1 MQLDDE
7 QFVIPGVGGGM
18 GTAIARLCAREGA
31 KLLLVARREGP
42 LLELAEQTRKD
53 GGEAAVFTTDAATED
68 GANAMI
74 EAAAREFGRVDGLYS
89 NLGDYEF
96 GERSSHDTT
105 PDQWDY
111 LLDVNLRAHYLTARA
126 AIAQILRQDPS
137 GGSIV
142 LAAASRDVL
151 QDANVGYSTAK
162 AGLYEFTRRTAREYR
177 DRDIRVNCIAPGQIG
192 GEPPPAGP
200 IGNPPAGV
208 HRPASSL
215 DVAYAGLYL
224 LSDESNW
231 VTGLVLPVDGGW
243 ELFPDG

>member
-1 MQLDDE
+1 MRMQDKVV
-7 QFVIPGVGGGM
+7 VIPGVGGGM
-18 GTAIARLCAREGA
+18 GTAVARLCAREGA

-42 LLELAEQTRKD
+42 LQELAEQTRRD
-53 GGEAAVFTTDAATED
+53 GGEAAIFTADAATED

-74 EAAAREFGRVDGLYS
+74 QAAVDEYGRIDALYS
-89 NLGDYEF
+89 NLGDYAH
-96 GERSSHDTT
+96 GELASHETG
-105 PDQWDY
+105 PDEWDY

-126 AIAQILRQDPS
+126 AITQMLTQEPS

-151 QDANVGYSTAK
+151 QSANVGYATAK

-177 DRDIRVNCIAPGQIG
+177 NANIRINCIAPGQIG
-192 GEPPPAGP
+192 GEPPPDGP
-200 IGNPPAGV
+200 LGNPPFGI
-208 HRPASSL
+208 HRPAASL
-215 DVAYAGLYL
+215 DVGYAGLYL

-231 VTGLVLPVDGGW
+231 ITGQVLPVDGGR